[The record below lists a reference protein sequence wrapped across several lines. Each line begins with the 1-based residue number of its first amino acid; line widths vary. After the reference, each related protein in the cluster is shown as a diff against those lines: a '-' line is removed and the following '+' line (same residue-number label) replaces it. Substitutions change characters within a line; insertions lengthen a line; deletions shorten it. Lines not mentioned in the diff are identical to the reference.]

1 MDDFLLFEN
10 ALNAYNKINHD
21 TNFKDEKKPTSSILY
36 DSEKE
41 DIIKNNEDEEDSKE
55 ELEEVEVEVE
65 EDDILNNIESVKNI
79 KNQTIEFNNLKNDN
93 SLCKHKNINNENGS
107 VLCFDCGKELE
118 KTLYQDKEWRYY
130 GVSDSRR
137 TSDPNRVH
145 IRKIDD
151 RSIYKDVENM
161 GFSDKIIHL
170 ANQIYLQV
178 TKGQILRGNSRKS
191 VVFSCIFHSFKVKE
205 NAQTHDKLIKIFNLN
220 KKTALKGLK
229 YVSLN
234 APKDSIIHTTYI
246 TPENIIEDI
255 MDKFNAK
262 EEQKKEV
269 IDIYNK
275 IKNKSSKINRSRPQ
289 SIAAGIVYFWICYK
303 NIDISIKNF
312 AKKVDLSEL
321 TIIKI
326 AKIVSEV
333 LEIVPES
340 WM

>member
-21 TNFKDEKKPTSSILY
+21 TNFKDEKIPTSSIY
-36 DSEKE
+36 CDSSE
-41 DIIKNNEDEEDSKE
+41 DEDNIYENNEYTEYDENENNNE
-55 ELEEVEVEVE
+55 EGV
-65 EDDILNNIESVKNI
+65 ILNNIECVENI
-79 KNQTIEFNNLKNDN
+79 KKQNDEYNNLKNDN
-93 SLCKHKNINNENGS
+93 SLCKHKNISNENGS
-107 VLCFDCGKELE
+107 VLCFECGKELE

-191 VVFSCIFHSFKVKE
+191 VVFACTFHSFKIKE

-234 APKDSIIHTTYI
+234 APKDSLIHTTYI

-289 SIAAGIVYFWICYK
+289 SIAAGVVYFFICYK
-303 NIDISIKNF
+303 NIDVSIKHF
-312 AKKVDLSEL
+312 AKKVELSEL
-321 TIIKI
+321 TILKI
-326 AKIVSEV
+326 AKVVSEV
-333 LEIVPES
+333 LEIVPET
-340 WM
+340 WL